1 MIGHLIDSVRQRV
14 AFADALVTADE
25 TLTVSLGHSG
35 EEVAQSVTRQTH
47 LRVEDE
53 GRIGSSTR
61 TDGQAEGLIESAI
74 LSARHGSEGRLLAPA
89 PSPTPETFT
98 AVPATAALGVQE
110 LLGIARQLNDRLTR
124 SERTVDVWAER
135 SIGRVDV
142 ANTHGVMTGY
152 DATVAGLGVHLNFR
166 AGDSTGDL
174 RLHAAANSVPDEP
187 MLAELVGEVEQRLAP
202 PLLDRDPPAGP
213 VNVWLSP
220 RAVAAVLVP
229 VCQALI
235 GRNIWVSDGR
245 SPFHAGEPLLSSRLT
260 LHDDA
265 LAPARPGSRPV
276 DDEGVVCRR
285 QTLIRDGVLLG
296 ALADLATAARLGIP
310 PTGHGRRAAGA
321 PAWTGWSNVVLDAG
335 DAAEPELA
343 RATGDGVMIRDLPRP
358 VGRCDDGQVVLATS
372 WAYQVSGGEIT
383 GRYERA
389 VLKGNVFE
397 WLNRVLAVGANARW
411 IGARCLPDLVVEGV
425 EFP

>member
-25 TLTVSLGHSG
+25 TITVSLGDSG
-35 EEVAQSVTRQTH
+35 EDVAQSVSRQTH
-47 LRVEDE
+47 LRVEDA
-53 GRIGSSTR
+53 GRIGCSTR
-61 TDGQAEGLIESAI
+61 DDGQVEALIEAAI
-74 LSARHGSEGRLLAPA
+74 LVARHGAEGRLLAPA
-89 PSPTPETFT
+89 PSPIPQTLT

-110 LLGIARQLNDRLTR
+110 LLGIARQLNDRLMR
-124 SERTVDVWAER
+124 SDRSVEVWAER

-142 ANTHGVMTGY
+142 ANTHGVMAGY
-152 DATVAGLGVHLNFR
+152 DVTLAGLGVHLSYR
-166 AGDSTGDL
+166 AGDASGDV

-187 MLAELVGEVEQRLAP
+187 MLAELVSEVEQRLAP
-202 PLLDRDPPAGP
+202 PVLDRDPPAGP

-220 RAVAAVLVP
+220 RALAALLIP

-235 GRNIWVSDGR
+235 GRNIWVSNGR
-245 SPFHAGEPLLSSRLT
+245 SAFHAGEPLLSSRLT

-321 PAWTGWSNVVLDAG
+321 PAWTGWSNVVVDAG
-335 DAAEPELA
+335 DATEPELA
-343 RATGDGVMIRDLPRP
+343 RATGDGVMIRDLPHP
-358 VGRCDDGQVVLATS
+358 VGRCDDGQVVLATP

-383 GRYERA
+383 GRYPRA
-389 VLKGNVFE
+389 VVKGNVFE

-411 IGARCLPDLVVEGV
+411 IGA
-425 EFP
+425 